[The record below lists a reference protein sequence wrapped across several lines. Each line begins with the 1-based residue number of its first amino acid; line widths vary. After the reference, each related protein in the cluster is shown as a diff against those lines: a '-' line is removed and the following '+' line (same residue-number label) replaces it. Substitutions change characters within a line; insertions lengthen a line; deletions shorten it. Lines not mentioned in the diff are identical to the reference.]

1 MSNGVTYKIVEY
13 GDGYALVERKDL
25 HATSTCV
32 PLTIEQETKSGIDA
46 ACLAGGELQALRKRA
61 ARDLVEEILAN
72 FIQNDPATSSLSLAR
87 IRLEELITASIAELR
102 KNAGIKNTPD
112 SSAARARKGETAEQC
127 VARKMQKASQ
137 DL

>member
-13 GDGYALVERKDL
+13 GDGYAFVEHKAL

-61 ARDLVEEILAN
+61 ARDLVEEILGN

-87 IRLEELITASIAELR
+87 IRLEELITVSVAELR
-102 KNAGIKNTPD
+102 KKNNINRV
-112 SSAARARKGETAEQC
+112 SKAAA
-127 VARKMQKASQ
+127 
-137 DL
+137 